1 MLYLLL
7 YWTFVWYCE
16 NATPVRDKNHYAA
29 IKKLF
34 LVPQILKNSF
44 FWFIFKSFA
53 PVTYLGNWS
62 HTSHKRCKKPQICVY
77 IKITLEVPIVL
88 LFFFPLF
95 LFFFFSKFFFV
106 RSPSSFLRLSYV
118 PASLKFWKFFFGSFT
133 LTRHFAIFKGR
144 EMFRVTSKMP
154 LLDC

>member
-53 PVTYLGNWS
+53 LITYLGNWS
-62 HTSHKRCKKPQICVY
+62 HSSHKHNKKPQICIY
-77 IKITLEVPIVL
+77 IKITLETPIVFLFSFPL
-88 LFFFPLF
+88 LIFRGFFPPP
-95 LFFFFSKFFFV
+95 
-106 RSPSSFLRLSYV
+106 SPSSFLKLSYV
-118 PASLKFWKFFFGSFT
+118 PASLKFWKLFLGSFT
-133 LTRHFAIFKGR
+133 LKRHFAIFKVC
-144 EMFRVTSKMP
+144 EMFGVTSKIP